1 MMLSSV
7 LQVKRLQPELIT
19 PAKPTPQET
28 KFLSDIDDQ
37 ESLRFQ
43 VPVIMCY
50 KANPSLNKNRNP
62 VKAIREA
69 LSRALVYY
77 YPLAGRLREGPNRKL
92 VVDCNGEGILFV
104 EASADRDQN
113 PKSLKYVPVIMCYK
127 ANPSLNKNR
136 NPVKAIRE
144 ALSRALVYYYPLAGR
159 LREGPNRKLVVDC
172 NGEGILFVEASANVT
187 LEQLGDKILPPCPLL
202 EEFLFNF
209 PGSDG
214 IIGCPLLLVQVTC
227 LTCGGFILAL
237 RLNHTMCDASGLL
250 LFLTAIAE
258 MARGAHA
265 PSILPVWERE
275 LLFARDPPRITCAH
289 HEYEDVIGHSDG
301 SYASSNQSN
310 MVTCLTCGGFILALR
325 LNHTMCDASG
335 LLLFLTAIAEM
346 ARGAHAPSILPV
358 WEREL
363 LFARDPPRIT
373 CAHHE
378 YEDVIGHSDG
388 SYASSNQSNM
398 VQRSFYFGAKEMRVL
413 RKQIPP
419 HLISTCSTFD
429 LITAC
434 LWKCRTLALKI
445 NPKEVVRVS
454 CIVNA
459 RGKHNNLRLPL
470 GYYGNAFAYPAA
482 VSKAEPLCKK
492 PLGYALELV
501 KKAKSTM
508 NEEYL
513 RSVADLMVLRGRP
526 QYSSTGSYLIV
537 SDNTRAGF
545 GDVNFGWG
553 QPVFAGPAKALD
565 LISFYVQHKKNTSE
579 DGILVPMCLPSSAM
593 ERFQQELERITQEPK
608 EDICNNLRS
617 TRIMSMM

>member
-1 MMLSSV
+1 M
-7 LQVKRLQPELIT
+7 
-19 PAKPTPQET
+19 
-28 KFLSDIDDQ
+28 
-37 ESLRFQ
+37 
-43 VPVIMCY
+43 
-50 KANPSLNKNRNP
+50 
-62 VKAIREA
+62 
-69 LSRALVYY
+69 
-77 YPLAGRLREGPNRKL
+77 
-92 VVDCNGEGILFV
+92 
-104 EASADRDQN
+104 
-113 PKSLKYVPVIMCYK
+113 
-127 ANPSLNKNR
+127 
-136 NPVKAIRE
+136 
-144 ALSRALVYYYPLAGR
+144 
-159 LREGPNRKLVVDC
+159 
-172 NGEGILFVEASANVT
+172 
-187 LEQLGDKILPPCPLL
+187 
-202 EEFLFNF
+202 
-209 PGSDG
+209 
-214 IIGCPLLLVQVTC
+214 QVTC

-237 RLNHTMCDASGLL
+237 RLNHTMCDAAGLL

-275 LLFARDPPRITCAH
+275 LLFAP
-289 HEYEDVIGHSDG
+289 
-301 SYASSNQSN
+301 
-310 MVTCLTCGGFILALR
+310 
-325 LNHTMCDASG
+325 
-335 LLLFLTAIAEM
+335 
-346 ARGAHAPSILPV
+346 
-358 WEREL
+358 
-363 LFARDPPRIT
+363 DPPRIT

-419 HLISTCSTFD
+419 HLTSTCSTFD

-434 LWKCRTLALKI
+434 LWKYRTLALNI
-445 NPKEVVRVS
+445 NPKEAVRVS

-459 RGKHNNLRLPL
+459 RGKHNNVRLPL
-470 GYYGNAFAYPAA
+470 GYYGNAFAFPAA
-482 VSKAEPLCKK
+482 ISKAEPLCKN

-501 KKAKSTM
+501 KKAKATM

-513 RSVADLMVLRGRP
+513 RSVADLLVLRGRP

-565 LISFYVQHKKNTSE
+565 LISFYVQHKNNTE

-593 ERFQQELERITQEPK
+593 ERFQQELERITREPK

-617 TRIMSMM
+617 TSQ